1 MKIIAENRKALHDYF
16 IEEKFEA
23 GIALY
28 GSEVKSI
35 RAGRVNLKDSYCI
48 MKNGE
53 LFLIGMNISVYDKTS
68 LLPPDP
74 LRTRKLLLKKQEL
87 LKIERKIKIKGY
99 TVVPLKIYFKNQFA
113 KIEIALTRGKQQFD
127 KKNTIKEKDLKR
139 EKERELKNLS

>member
-87 LKIERKIKIKGY
+87 
-99 TVVPLKIYFKNQFA
+99 YFLLFLFLLNH
-113 KIEIALTRGKQQFD
+113 D
-127 KKNTIKEKDLKR
+127 
-139 EKERELKNLS
+139 EL